1 MYRTPTQYVQ
11 HVVNGDDKA
20 DDETE
25 RIDET
30 RRRDITRP
38 GICEYGCKEVFDITK
53 GVRHDLPNSPLFC
66 SKLCAYRHKKRLLA
80 RNGVMMK

>member
-1 MYRTPTQYVQ
+1 VYRTPTQYVQ
-11 HVVNGDDKA
+11 HVVNGGDQA

-30 RRRDITRP
+30 RRSKIERP
-38 GICEYGCKEVFDITK
+38 SICEYGCREVFDKTK

-66 SKLCAYRHKKRLLA
+66 STLCAYRHKKRTLA
-80 RNGVMMK
+80 RAGVMMK